1 MVSGKSSTGSEQPE
15 RINAKISHFMLNK
28 LYWKLLGLGMQ
39 AQAWQAFERATQVRP
54 PWPRPWANLIQLA
67 RQMQK
72 PAAEIAK
79 LTEHYHELKQAQ
91 QARRD
96 AWRQALTEPT

>member
-1 MVSGKSSTGSEQPE
+1 MQARCE
-15 RINAKISHFMLNK
+15 
-28 LYWKLLGLGMQ
+28 GLGHDFEHLLCGDMRA
-39 AQAWQAFERATQVRP
+39 AQAWQAFEQATQVRP
-54 PWPRPWANLIQLA
+54 QWPRPWANLIQLA
-67 RQMQK
+67 RQIQK

-96 AWRQALTEPT
+96 AWRQALTDTV